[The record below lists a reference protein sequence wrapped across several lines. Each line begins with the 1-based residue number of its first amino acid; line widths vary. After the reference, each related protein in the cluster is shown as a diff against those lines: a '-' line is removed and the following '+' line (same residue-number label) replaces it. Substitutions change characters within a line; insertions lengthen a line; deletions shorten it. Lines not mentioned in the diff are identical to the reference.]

1 MKKLLVILGIL
12 ILLGGCNQVDDM
24 MNPSEDELMK
34 NVNPE
39 VVMEMDFDLVGE
51 LIDVTKG
58 EIQGIN
64 TNGNAK
70 GVSQASFNG
79 ESYNLLATFE
89 NLPDPQGSDFY
100 EGWIVRKGVKFNVL
114 SSGKAEKIDGK
125 YVNMY
130 ASGKDLTDH
139 TFYVLTIEPDDGDP
153 APAGHVLEGTM
164 K

>member
-89 NLPDPQGSDFY
+89 NLPD
-100 EGWIVRKGVKFNVL
+100 
-114 SSGKAEKIDGK
+114 
-125 YVNMY
+125 
-130 ASGKDLTDH
+130 
-139 TFYVLTIEPDDGDP
+139 
-153 APAGHVLEGTM
+153 
-164 K
+164 